1 MKAILDDLI
10 FDTATADFVCERD
23 SLQLFKTKKGN
34 FFLFDKEVIE
44 MQRME
49 EHYAKNFYGRCQ
61 NHSMSYFETFGIE
74 PQEG

>member
-1 MKAILDDLI
+1 MKAIIDDLI

-34 FFLFDKEVIE
+34 FFLFDKEDQE
-44 MQRME
+44 MMRME
-49 EHYAKNFYGRCQ
+49 SRDAKNFYVRCKS
-61 NHSMSYFETFGIE
+61 HSMSYFDAFGIE